1 MPSDLQNAL
10 ADAASELESFAGE
23 WFAVGASRFKAWP
36 VSNFSVTDG
45 RVESVPTSARFYE
58 AIKSTAPD
66 FERGDQL
73 LAEESGRLV
82 RGGEVRSPDPTSGLF
97 RFELPAYPL
106 A

>member
-10 ADAASELESFAGE
+10 SDAASELESFAGE
-23 WFAVGASRFKAWP
+23 CFSVGSVRFKAWP
-36 VSNFSVTDG
+36 VSNFSVAEG
-45 RVESVPTSARFYE
+45 RIENIPSSSRFYE
-58 AIKSTAPD
+58 AIKSTTPD
-66 FERGDQL
+66 FERGAQL

-82 RGGEVRSPDPTSGLF
+82 RVGEVRPPDPTSGLF